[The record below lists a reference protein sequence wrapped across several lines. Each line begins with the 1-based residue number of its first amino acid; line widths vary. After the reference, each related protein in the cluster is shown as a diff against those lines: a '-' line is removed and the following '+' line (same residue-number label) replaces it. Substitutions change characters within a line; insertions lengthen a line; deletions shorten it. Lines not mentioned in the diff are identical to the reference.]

1 MAANLGGSTAS
12 TGLADIEV
20 SVVQCCVGVAL
31 SCVDPHGTPPP
42 FAVVPQGAK
51 LTTGQE
57 KLRWAM
63 RDTIVVAYRNGT
75 SKRCWGV
82 VCGNEAS
89 RLTLL

>member
-20 SVVQCCVGVAL
+20 SVVQCCVSVAL
-31 SCVDPHGTPPP
+31 SCVDPP
-42 FAVVPQGAK
+42 FALVPQGAK

-75 SKRCWGV
+75 SERCWGV